1 MMPGSNSSET
11 MPPGRLPTLTD
22 CLLIA
27 PPCGPYR
34 AALSPFSHL
43 CPMSDL
49 VHVDLEDAQA
59 IAQNIEEN
67 LQFDEDV
74 DREFWQVILTRLN
87 IAIRHAS
94 AD

>member
-1 MMPGSNSSET
+1 
-11 MPPGRLPTLTD
+11 
-22 CLLIA
+22 
-27 PPCGPYR
+27 
-34 AALSPFSHL
+34 
-43 CPMSDL
+43 MSDL
-49 VHVDLEDAQA
+49 VHIDLEDAQA

-94 AD
+94 TD